1 MKPSDVNEGLLDK
14 GLDVIYDKL
23 KLLNHKA
30 YEMMIKFRNTSQ
42 TDEEMMWMME
52 AHDME
57 MMDMMEAHDMDMM
70 DMMVDHDMEMS
81 SMSNYYEEWIS
92 V

>member
-1 MKPSDVNEGLLDK
+1 MKPSDINEGLLDK

-42 TDEEMMWMME
+42 TDEEITWKKHQSFIKD
-52 AHDME
+52 A
-57 MMDMMEAHDMDMM
+57 
-70 DMMVDHDMEMS
+70 MMVIDDGNVDHLTKTDFKRLNDMWNECKH
-81 SMSNYYEEWIS
+81 IT